1 MDNCI
6 LIEEYKEKLLA
17 LTNNCQLTI
26 GMALYVVKDLMSQLQ
41 TLYNQQLLE
50 EKQQMLEKGT
60 LEEDISLEIS
70 ANEEN
75 NIDIIE

>member
-17 LTNNCQLTI
+17 LTNNCQLTV
-26 GMALYVVKDLMSQLQ
+26 GMALYIVKDLMSQLQ

-60 LEEDISLEIS
+60 LEETFSLDVS

-75 NIDIIE
+75 DAVSIN

>member
-41 TLYNQQLLE
+41 VLYNQQLLE
-50 EKQQMLEKGT
+50 EKQQILEKGT
-60 LEEDISLEIS
+60 LEETFSLDVS

-75 NIDIIE
+75 DAVSIN

>member
-17 LTNNCQLTI
+17 LTNNCQLTV
-26 GMALYVVKDLMSQLQ
+26 GMALYIVKDLMSQLQ

-60 LEEDISLEIS
+60 LEEDVSLEVS

-75 NIDIIE
+75 NINIIE